1 MSSILRDKK
10 MSKKVT
16 VPETVSRAQ
25 AGNEGT
31 QYKKIDK

>member
-10 MSKKVT
+10 MSKK